1 VPGAG
6 HALILERPGLVNDA
20 ITGILAQ
27 AGAGGNLSRSA

>member
-20 ITGILAQ
+20 ITGVLAQ
-27 AGAGGNLSRSA
+27 VGAANLPRSA

>member
-20 ITGILAQ
+20 ITGMLAQ
-27 AGAGGNLSRSA
+27 VEAGNLPRSA